1 MNSSAV
7 VFDVVIVGAGIV
19 GATLASL
26 LGRSGKRVALIEV
39 REVQPFDPDKAY
51 DLRVSAINRASQE
64 AFEALC
70 VWSGIVAKRAHAYES
85 MHVWDE
91 GGKGEVNFSAA
102 EVGAANLGHIIENSV
117 IQSSLMEHASLEK
130 TVDVFCPARVVS
142 ISEGSGNKV
151 ITLESGEQL
160 QASLVV
166 GADGPFSAVRE
177 LAGISVEREDYGQ
190 KGLVATIK
198 SEHGHKDT
206 AWQRFLP
213 GGPLALLP
221 LDKGYSSI
229 VWSLPADQAG
239 RYLKLSN
246 DDFCR
251 RLADASEYR
260 LGNIIEVGKR
270 SAFPLI
276 GSQAQSYVC
285 LGVALIGDA
294 AHTIHPLAGQGVNL
308 GIKDAVV
315 LAEILLSINVREWGS
330 YKQLRRYERARKG
343 ENLLAMKVMEGF
355 KDLFSH
361 DVELVKLT
369 RNAGLN
375 LFNSMPV
382 AKRQIMRNA
391 MGL

>member
-1 MNSSAV
+1 
-7 VFDVVIVGAGIV
+7 
-19 GATLASL
+19 
-26 LGRSGKRVALIEV
+26 
-39 REVQPFDPDKAY
+39 
-51 DLRVSAINRASQE
+51 
-64 AFEALC
+64 
-70 VWSGIVAKRAHAYES
+70 
-85 MHVWDE
+85 
-91 GGKGEVNFSAA
+91 
-102 EVGAANLGHIIENSV
+102 
-117 IQSSLMEHASLEK
+117 
-130 TVDVFCPARVVS
+130 VS
-142 ISEGSGNKV
+142 IAADSVNKV
-151 ITLESGEQL
+151 VTLESGEQL
-160 QASLVV
+160 QTMLIV
-166 GADGPFSAVRE
+166 GADGPSSVVRE
-177 LAGISVEREDYGQ
+177 LSGISVEREDYGQ
-190 KGLVATIK
+190 KALVATIK

-221 LDKGYSSI
+221 LDNDYSSI

-251 RLADASEYR
+251 RLAEASEYR
-260 LGNIIEVGKR
+260 LGSILETSKR
-270 SAFPLI
+270 AAFPLL
-276 GSQAQSYVC
+276 GSQAQSYVRP
-285 LGVALIGDA
+285 GIALIGDA

-315 LAEILLSINVREWGS
+315 LAEILLSLNIRDWGS

-361 DVELVKLT
+361 DVELIKMT
-369 RNAGLN
+369 RNTGLN
-375 LFNSMPV
+375 LFNSMPL